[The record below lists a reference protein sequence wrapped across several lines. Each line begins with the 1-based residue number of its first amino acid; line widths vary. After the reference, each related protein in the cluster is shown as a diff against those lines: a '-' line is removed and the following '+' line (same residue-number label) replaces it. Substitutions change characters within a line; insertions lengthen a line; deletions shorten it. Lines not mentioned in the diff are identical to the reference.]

1 MSIPNEA
8 RKVSAVVMND
18 KVILKM
24 LEEIFRTIDDD
35 VACQLF
41 DDEYVEDPEFAK
53 EQRDR
58 LVSIVRKYETN

>member
-1 MSIPNEA
+1 
-8 RKVSAVVMND
+8 MND